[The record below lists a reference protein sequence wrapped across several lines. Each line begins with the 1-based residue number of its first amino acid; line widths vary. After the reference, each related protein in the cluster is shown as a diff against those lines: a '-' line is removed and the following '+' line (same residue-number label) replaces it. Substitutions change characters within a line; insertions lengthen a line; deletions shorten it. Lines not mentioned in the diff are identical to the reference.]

1 MLFSNKNQNSM
12 HPARDQFPK
21 LIRFDKKTFRDYYL
35 HRRGLPEAVGLT
47 STSNEVNRQVGSS
60 MLLAIFFAF
69 MLFNQIQLK
78 PNLNVAVPVE
88 YPSADEKEGC
98 HLQDSSPVCV

>member
-1 MLFSNKNQNSM
+1 M
-12 HPARDQFPK
+12 HPARDQIYK

-60 MLLAIFFAF
+60 MLLAIFFVL
-69 MLFNQIQLK
+69 MLFKVHAQNWGMMESI
-78 PNLNVAVPVE
+78 
-88 YPSADEKEGC
+88 
-98 HLQDSSPVCV
+98 